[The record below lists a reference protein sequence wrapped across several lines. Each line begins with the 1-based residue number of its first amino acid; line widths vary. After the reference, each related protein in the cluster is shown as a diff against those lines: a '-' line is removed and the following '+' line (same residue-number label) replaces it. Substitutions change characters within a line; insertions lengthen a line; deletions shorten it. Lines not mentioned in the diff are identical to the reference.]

1 MKKTYFISVL
11 IASLV
16 AVGISESPEVT
27 ISKDMDMP
35 GPAVHDGQPS
45 LLEKTR
51 ENVKRIWANTSRR
64 VDDKE
69 RDVSP
74 GERYEVMRRGTEN
87 GELQDSERMSL
98 HVQSAQTPSASPE
111 SEYLMEIA
119 SVLSIPVLKEDT
131 PGDVAFKIRQC
142 IGNAERYSGN
152 VLSDESFEKAKSAIR
167 IPSDAETFAEYHKFI
182 RNIAGKKYILV
193 ESKGCK
199 TGGEE

>member
-16 AVGISESPEVT
+16 AVGISESSEVT

-51 ENVKRIWANTSRR
+51 ENVKRIWANKSRR

-74 GERYEVMRRGTEN
+74 GERYEVMRRWTEN
-87 GELQDSERMSL
+87 GELQDSERMSP

-111 SEYLMEIA
+111 SEYLKEIA
-119 SVLSIPVLKEDT
+119 SVLSIPVLREDT
-131 PGDVAFKIRQC
+131 PGDLAFKIKQC

-182 RNIAGKKYILV
+182 RKIADRKVLIIN
-193 ESKGCK
+193 SK
-199 TGGEE
+199 E

>member
-87 GELQDSERMSL
+87 DELQDSERMSP

-111 SEYLMEIA
+111 SEYLKEIA
-119 SVLSIPVLKEDT
+119 SALSIPVLKDDT

-152 VLSDESFEKAKSAIR
+152 VLSNESFEKAKSAIR
-167 IPSDAETFAEYHKFI
+167 IPEDSETFKAYHAFI
-182 RNIAGKKYILV
+182 KKVAGKKIFV
-193 ESKGCK
+193 IDD
-199 TGGEE
+199 

>member
-74 GERYEVMRRGTEN
+74 GERYEGVRREAEN
-87 GELQDSERMSL
+87 RELQVSEPMSPRI
-98 HVQSAQTPSASPE
+98 HRNQIPPAPSE
-111 SEYLMEIA
+111 SEYLKEIA
-119 SVLSIPVLKEDT
+119 SVLSIPVLKDDT
-131 PGDVAFKIRQC
+131 PGDIAFKIKQC
-142 IGNAERYSGN
+142 LVNVESYQGN

-167 IPSDAETFAEYHKFI
+167 IPSDAEIFAEYHKFI
-182 RNIAGKKYILV
+182 KKIKGKRVLIL
-193 ESKGCK
+193 ENPGKAP
-199 TGGEE
+199 

>member
-87 GELQDSERMSL
+87 GELQDSERMSP

-111 SEYLMEIA
+111 SEYLKEIA

-152 VLSDESFEKAKSAIR
+152 VLSNESFEKAKSAIR
-167 IPSDAETFAEYHKFI
+167 IPEDSETFKAYHAFI
-182 RNIAGKKYILV
+182 KKVAGKKIFV
-193 ESKGCK
+193 IDD
-199 TGGEE
+199 

>member
-87 GELQDSERMSL
+87 GELQDSERMSP

-111 SEYLMEIA
+111 SEYLKEIA
-119 SVLSIPVLKEDT
+119 SVLSIPVLKDDT

-152 VLSDESFEKAKSAIR
+152 VLSNESFEKAKSAIR
-167 IPSDAETFAEYHKFI
+167 IPEDSETFKAYHAFI
-182 RNIAGKKYILV
+182 KKVAGKKIFV
-193 ESKGCK
+193 IDD
-199 TGGEE
+199 

>member
-74 GERYEVMRRGTEN
+74 GERYEVMRRWTEN
-87 GELQDSERMSL
+87 GELQDSERMSP

-111 SEYLMEIA
+111 SEYLKEIA
-119 SVLSIPVLKEDT
+119 SVLSIPVLREDT
-131 PGDVAFKIRQC
+131 PGDLAFKIKQC

-152 VLSDESFEKAKSAIR
+152 VLSDESFEKAKPAIR

-182 RNIAGKKYILV
+182 RKIADRKVLIIN
-193 ESKGCK
+193 SK
-199 TGGEE
+199 E

>member
-16 AVGISESPEVT
+16 AVGVSESPEVT

-87 GELQDSERMSL
+87 GELQGLERMSPSGR
-98 HVQSAQTPSASPE
+98 HDQTPSASPE
-111 SEYLMEIA
+111 SEYLKEIA
-119 SVLSIPVLKEDT
+119 SALSIPVLKDDT

-152 VLSDESFEKAKSAIR
+152 VLSNESFEKAKSAIR
-167 IPSDAETFAEYHKFI
+167 IPEDSETFKAYHAFI
-182 RNIAGKKYILV
+182 KKVAGKKIFV
-193 ESKGCK
+193 IDD
-199 TGGEE
+199 

>member
-1 MKKTYFISVL
+1 MKKAYFISVL
-11 IASLV
+11 IVSVV
-16 AVGISESPEVT
+16 AVGLSESPEVT
-27 ISKDMDMP
+27 TKGKDIMP

-74 GERYEVMRRGTEN
+74 GERYEVMRRVTEN
-87 GELQDSERMSL
+87 GELQDSERMSP
-98 HVQSAQTPSASPE
+98 HVQRDQTPPIPPE
-111 SEYLMEIA
+111 SEYLKEIA
-119 SVLSIPVLKEDT
+119 SVLSIPVLKDDT
-131 PGDVAFKIRQC
+131 PGDIAFKIKQC
-142 IGNAERYSGN
+142 LGNVEHYRGN
-152 VLSDESFEKAKSAIR
+152 VLSDASFEKAKSAIR
-167 IPSDAETFAEYHKFI
+167 IPADAETFAEYHKFI

>member
-87 GELQDSERMSL
+87 GELQDSERMSP

-152 VLSDESFEKAKSAIR
+152 VLSNESFEKAKSAIR
-167 IPSDAETFAEYHKFI
+167 IPEDSETFKAYHAFI
-182 RNIAGKKYILV
+182 KKVAGKKIFV
-193 ESKGCK
+193 IDD
-199 TGGEE
+199 

>member
-27 ISKDMDMP
+27 ISKDIDMP

-111 SEYLMEIA
+111 SEYLKEIA
-119 SVLSIPVLKEDT
+119 SVLSIPVLKDDT

-152 VLSDESFEKAKSAIR
+152 VLSNESFEKAKSAIR
-167 IPSDAETFAEYHKFI
+167 IPEDSETFKAYHAFI
-182 RNIAGKKYILV
+182 KKVAGKKIFV
-193 ESKGCK
+193 IDD
-199 TGGEE
+199 

>member
-87 GELQDSERMSL
+87 GELLDSERMSP

-111 SEYLMEIA
+111 SEYLKEIA
-119 SVLSIPVLKEDT
+119 SVLSIPVLREDT
-131 PGDVAFKIRQC
+131 PGDLAFKIKQC

-152 VLSDESFEKAKSAIR
+152 VLSNESFEKAKSAIR
-167 IPSDAETFAEYHKFI
+167 IPEDSETFKAYHAFI
-182 RNIAGKKYILV
+182 KKVAGKKIFV
-193 ESKGCK
+193 IDD
-199 TGGEE
+199 

>member
-45 LLEKTR
+45 LLEKAR

-87 GELQDSERMSL
+87 GELQDSERMSP

-111 SEYLMEIA
+111 SEYLKEIA
-119 SVLSIPVLKEDT
+119 SVLSIPVLKDDT

-152 VLSDESFEKAKSAIR
+152 VLSNESFEKAKSAIR
-167 IPSDAETFAEYHKFI
+167 IPEDSETFKAYHAFI
-182 RNIAGKKYILV
+182 KKVAGKKIFV
-193 ESKGCK
+193 IDD
-199 TGGEE
+199 